1 MLYIWRHFLW
11 ETILVR
17 QKKKAIIQ
25 HRLHFCRYHFSNQIL
40 RSCTIKKHRTKLNFS
55 SIVLIRYPWTH
66 NFLQPNHHK
75 NNCNYNYHEQVLPWF
90 LTILRSCTIN
100 MTLNDV
106 ILLPRANFTIIYH
119 NTVKTIAIT
128 ITIKMPSRNLKA
140 LANPS
145 RKKKELSSSK
155 YKFICCW
162 NSLKSLNFPNYL
174 PLHQSNSNQ
183 IWF

>member
-1 MLYIWRHFLW
+1 MHVVYM
-11 ETILVR
+11 ETFFMGNYSSET
-17 QKKKAIIQ
+17 KKKAIIQ

-128 ITIKMPSRNLKA
+128 IKHAIYKPK
-140 LANPS
+140 
-145 RKKKELSSSK
+145 SS
-155 YKFICCW
+155 C
-162 NSLKSLNFPNYL
+162 
-174 PLHQSNSNQ
+174 
-183 IWF
+183 